1 MSNQSDFN
9 DDVLKDKLKTLLDE
23 DNEIKK
29 WNEGLL
35 IKSLILL
42 PIIIFIVGLF
52 IVNRPGNLTDLLF
65 LFLYPFALVSIGLI
79 ILFAMRINLNGK
91 NDQ

>member
-1 MSNQSDFN
+1 MMDQPDFN
-9 DDVLKDKLKTLLDE
+9 DEVLKEKFKILLEE

-42 PIIIFIVGLF
+42 PIIIFIIGLF
-52 IVNRPGNLTDLLF
+52 IVNRPENITEILF
-65 LFLYPFALVSIGLI
+65 VLIYPFALISIGII
-79 ILFAMRINLNGK
+79 ILFIMRSNLH
-91 NDQ
+91 

>member
-9 DDVLKDKLKTLLDE
+9 DKVLNEKLETLLDE
-23 DNEIKK
+23 DYETKR

-42 PIIIFIVGLF
+42 PIIIFIIGLVIF
-52 IVNRPGNLTDLLF
+52 NRPENLTDLLF
-65 LFLYPFALVSIGLI
+65 VLLYPIALILIGLI
-79 ILFAMRINLNGK
+79 ILFVMRSKLK
-91 NDQ
+91 

>member
-1 MSNQSDFN
+1 MSDQSDFN
-9 DDVLKDKLKTLLDE
+9 DEVLKDKLETLLDE
-23 DNEIKK
+23 DNVIKK

-52 IVNRPGNLTDLLF
+52 IVNSPENLKDLL
-65 LFLYPFALVSIGLI
+65 LVFLYPVVLILTGLI
-79 ILFAMRINLNGK
+79 LLFVMRGKLN
-91 NDQ
+91 

>member
-1 MSNQSDFN
+1 MSDQPDF
-9 DDVLKDKLKTLLDE
+9 DDNFLKERFKNLLDE

-42 PIIIFIVGLF
+42 PIIIFIIGLY
-52 IVNRPGNLTDLLF
+52 IINRPENLNDVLF
-65 LFLYPFALVSIGLI
+65 ALLYPFSLISIGLI
-79 ILFAMRINLNGK
+79 ILFSMTSKLK
-91 NDQ
+91 

>member
-1 MSNQSDFN
+1 MSDQSDFN
-9 DDVLKDKLKTLLDE
+9 DEILKDKLEILLDE

-52 IVNRPGNLTDLLF
+52 ILNRPANLTDVLF
-65 LFLYPFALVSIGLI
+65 VFLYPLALILIGLI
-79 ILFAMRINLNGK
+79 LLFVMRSKLK
-91 NDQ
+91 

>member
-1 MSNQSDFN
+1 MSDQFDFN
-9 DDVLKDKLKTLLDE
+9 DEVLKDKLETLLDE

-35 IKSLILL
+35 IKSIILL

-52 IVNRPGNLTDLLF
+52 IVNRPENLLDILFVF
-65 LFLYPFALVSIGLI
+65 LFPIALIFIGLI
-79 ILFAMRINLNGK
+79 LLFVMRSK
-91 NDQ
+91 VK

>member
-9 DDVLKDKLKTLLDE
+9 DKALNEKFKILLDE
-23 DNEIKK
+23 DNELKK

-42 PIIIFIVGLF
+42 PIIVFLIGLF
-52 IVNRPGNLTDLLF
+52 IVNRPETLTDVLF
-65 LFLYPFALVSIGLI
+65 LLLYPLALISIGLL
-79 ILFAMRINLNGK
+79 ILFLMTRNLK
-91 NDQ
+91 

>member
-1 MSNQSDFN
+1 MSDNSDFN
-9 DDVLKDKLKTLLDE
+9 DKVLKDKLETLFDE
-23 DNEIKK
+23 DNVIKK

-52 IVNRPGNLTDLLF
+52 IVNRPEKLLDMLF
-65 LFLYPFALVSIGLI
+65 VFLYPVALTLIGLI
-79 ILFAMRINLNGK
+79 LLFAMRSKIK
-91 NDQ
+91 